1 MTRIQ
6 AYNTQLNDVRAKAKL
21 ALGQLGMNGLAE
33 NFYEDNTNPQSMRL
47 AAALLNEAAAQM
59 DVANLIQANIQYDK
73 N

>member
-33 NFYEDNTNPQSMRL
+33 NFYEDNTNPQSMRR